1 MSMKKIFAVVRRE
14 FVERVRTKAFL
25 ISTLLLPVFMV
36 AVFLLPVL
44 MSGTSRTSRVALVD
58 ASSAAVG
65 PQMAAILGAEKLG
78 TRADA
83 EARYSV
89 QVFPTNE
96 AGLVKVRDGL
106 IAHTGFGRDHKADQ
120 WSGVLVLTDA
130 TLASGKL
137 AYYGG
142 NVGGLEAMGKLQ
154 RTLSQALAA
163 WRLGKSG
170 IDPALVK
177 QAIAPADLQTIKV
190 EDGKLAGQSG
200 EQSFMLA
207 YAMGFILY
215 IAVLIYGQQTMTSVV
230 EEKNS
235 RIMEVLASSLTP
247 FQMLLGKVLGVGS
260 AGLAQMAIW
269 GGSAALLSS
278 QRGPLGAMFGMNAA
292 TLASLPIPSMSASVL
307 VIFLL
312 YFLLGFLLYGAL
324 YAAIGAMCNSIQ
336 ETQQYAL
343 FVTMFILV
351 GFFAMFSVIRD
362 PNSNLGMVMSLVPF
376 FAPFVMPVRW
386 SMTTVPPMELAL
398 SLGLMVVGLLACT
411 WLAGRIYRTGILMYG
426 KKPSWS
432 ELLRWIRA

>member
-1 MSMKKIFAVVRRE
+1 MKKIFSVVRRE
-14 FVERVRTKAFL
+14 FVERVRTRAFL

-36 AVFLLPVL
+36 AVFLLPIL
-44 MSGTSRTSRVALVD
+44 MSGTSRTSRVAIVD
-58 ASSAAVG
+58 GSSAAVG
-65 PQMAAILGAEKLG
+65 PQIARMLQTETLGDKPGAEP
-78 TRADA
+78 
-83 EARYSV
+83 RYSV
-89 QVFPTNE
+89 QVFPAAE
-96 AGLVKVRDGL
+96 GQLVAVRDGL
-106 IAHTGFGRDHKADQ
+106 VAKTGFGRGHQVDQ
-120 WSGVLVLTDA
+120 WNGVLVLTDA

-142 NVGGLEAMGKLQ
+142 NVGGLEAMSRLQ
-154 RTLSQALAA
+154 RTLSRALAT

-170 IDPALVK
+170 VDPQLVA
-177 QAIAPADLQTIKV
+177 QATAPADLQTIKV

-247 FQMLLGKVLGVGS
+247 FQMLLGKVLGVGA

-278 QRGPLGAMFGMNAA
+278 QRGPLGMLFGMNAS
-292 TLASLPIPSMSASVL
+292 TLQSLPIPSMSASVL
-307 VIFLL
+307 VVFLL

-362 PNSNLGMVMSLVPF
+362 PNSTLGMAMSLVPF

-386 SMTTVPPMELAL
+386 SMTTVPPLELAI

-426 KKPSWS
+426 KKPSWR
-432 ELLRWIRA
+432 EVWRWIRA

>member
-1 MSMKKIFAVVRRE
+1 MKKIFSVVRRE
-14 FVERVRTKAFL
+14 FVERVRTRAFL

-36 AVFLLPVL
+36 AVFLLPIL
-44 MSGTSRTSRVALVD
+44 MSGTSRTSRVAIVD
-58 ASSAAVG
+58 GSSAAVG
-65 PQMAAILGAEKLG
+65 AQIAGMLQQERLGDKPAAEP
-78 TRADA
+78 
-83 EARYSV
+83 RYSV
-89 QVFPTNE
+89 QVFPATE
-96 AGLVKVRDGL
+96 GQLAAVRDGL
-106 IAHTGFGRDHKADQ
+106 VAKTGFGRGHQAEQ
-120 WSGVLVLTDA
+120 WTGVLVLTDA

-142 NVGGLEAMGKLQ
+142 NVGGLEAMSKLQ
-154 RTLSQALAA
+154 RTLSRALAT

-170 IDPALVK
+170 VDPQLVAL
-177 QAIAPADLQTIKV
+177 ATAPADLQTIKV

-247 FQMLLGKVLGVGS
+247 FQMLLGKVLGVGA

-278 QRGPLGAMFGMNAA
+278 QRGPLGMLFGMNAS
-292 TLASLPIPSMSASVL
+292 TLQSLPIPSMSASVL
-307 VIFLL
+307 VVFLL

-362 PNSNLGMVMSLVPF
+362 PNSTLGMAMSLVPF

-386 SMTTVPPMELAL
+386 SMTTVPPLELAI

-426 KKPSWS
+426 KKPSWR
-432 ELLRWIRA
+432 EVWRWIRA

>member
-1 MSMKKIFAVVRRE
+1 MSMQKIFSVVRRE

-36 AVFLLPVL
+36 GVFLLPIL
-44 MSGTSRTSRVALVD
+44 MTGTSRTSRVAIVD

-65 PQMAAILGAEKLG
+65 PQIAAAMQTEKIG
-78 TRADA
+78 TRPDA

-89 QVFPTNE
+89 QVFPAAEDQLT
-96 AGLVKVRDGL
+96 AVRDGL
-106 IAHTGFGRDHKADQ
+106 VAKTGFGRGAGTDQ

-142 NVGGLEAMGKLQ
+142 NVGGLESMGKLQ

-170 IDPALVK
+170 IDQKLVK
-177 QAIAPADLQTIKV
+177 EATAPADLQTIKV

-200 EQSFMLA
+200 EQSFILA

-215 IAVLIYGQQTMTSVV
+215 LAVLIYGQQTMTSVV

-278 QRGPLGAMFGMNAA
+278 QSGAIGALFGANAA
-292 TLASLPIPSMSASVL
+292 TLQSLPIPSMSAGVL
-307 VIFLL
+307 VVFLL
-312 YFLLGFLLYGAL
+312 YFALGFLLYGAL

-343 FVTMFILV
+343 FVTMFVLV

-362 PNSNLGMVMSLVPF
+362 PNSTMGMVMSLIPF

-386 SMTTVPPMELAL
+386 SMTTVPPLELAM
-398 SLGLMVVGLLACT
+398 SLGLMIIGLLLCT

-426 KKPSWS
+426 KKPSWR
-432 ELLRWIRA
+432 EVWRWIRA

>member
-1 MSMKKIFAVVRRE
+1 MKKIFSVVRRE
-14 FVERVRTKAFL
+14 FVERVRTRAFL

-36 AVFLLPVL
+36 AVFLLPIL
-44 MSGTSRTSRVALVD
+44 MSGTSRTSRVAIVD

-65 PQMAAILGAEKLG
+65 AQIAGMLQQERLGDKPAAEP
-78 TRADA
+78 
-83 EARYSV
+83 RYSV
-89 QVFPTNE
+89 QVFPAAE
-96 AGLVKVRDGL
+96 GQLAAVRDGL
-106 IAHTGFGRDHKADQ
+106 VAKTGFGRGHQADQ
-120 WSGVLVLTDA
+120 WTGVLVLTDA

-142 NVGGLEAMGKLQ
+142 NVGGLEAMSKLQ
-154 RTLSQALAA
+154 RTLSRALAT

-170 IDPALVK
+170 VDPQLV
-177 QAIAPADLQTIKV
+177 ARATAPADLRTIKV

-247 FQMLLGKVLGVGS
+247 FQMLLGKVLGVGA

-278 QRGPLGAMFGMNAA
+278 QRGPLGLLFGMNAS
-292 TLASLPIPSMSASVL
+292 TLQSLPIPSMSASVL
-307 VIFLL
+307 VVFLL

-362 PNSNLGMVMSLVPF
+362 PNSTLGMAMSLVPF

-386 SMTTVPPMELAL
+386 SMTTVPPLELAM

-426 KKPSWS
+426 KKPSWR
-432 ELLRWIRA
+432 EVWRWIRA

>member
-36 AVFLLPVL
+36 AVFLLPMM
-44 MSGTSRTSRVALVD
+44 MSGASRTSRVAIVD

-65 PQMAAILGAEKLG
+65 PQFASMLQAEKIG
-78 TRADA
+78 AQADA

-89 QVFPTNE
+89 QVFPTTE
-96 AGLVKVRDGL
+96 SQLAPVRDGL
-106 IAHTGFGRDHKADQ
+106 VAKTGFGRKQQADH
-120 WSGVLVLTDA
+120 WNGVLVITDA

-142 NVGGLEAMGKLQ
+142 NVGGLEAMNRLQ
-154 RTLSQALAA
+154 RTLSQALAT

-170 IDPALVK
+170 IDQKLVK
-177 QAIAPADLQTIKV
+177 EATAPANLQTIKV

-200 EQSFMLA
+200 EQSFILA

-215 IAVLIYGQQTMTSVV
+215 LAVLIYGQQTMTSVV

-260 AGLAQMAIW
+260 AGLTQMAIW
-269 GGSAALLSS
+269 GGSAALLGS
-278 QRGPLGAMFGMNAA
+278 QSGPIGAMFGANAA
-292 TLASLPIPSMSASVL
+292 TLQSLPIPSMSAGVL

-351 GFFAMFSVIRD
+351 GFFAMFAVIKD
-362 PNSNLGMVMSLVPF
+362 PNSTLGMVMSLVPF

-386 SMTTVPPMELAL
+386 SMTTVPPLELAM
-398 SLGLMVVGLLACT
+398 SLGLMVVGLLVCT

-432 ELLRWIRA
+432 EVWRWIRA

>member
-36 AVFLLPVL
+36 GVFVLPML
-44 MSGTSRTSRVALVD
+44 MGGSSHTSRVAVVD
-58 ASSAAVG
+58 ASSSAVG
-65 PQMAAILGAEKLG
+65 PQIAAVLAGEKIG
-78 TRADA
+78 KRADA
-83 EARYSV
+83 EARYQV
-89 QVFPTNE
+89 KVFPATE
-96 AGLVKVRDGL
+96 GQLTAVRDGL
-106 IAHTGFGRDHKADQ
+106 VAKTGFGRKHQADQ
-120 WSGVLVLTDA
+120 WSGVLVLTDT
-130 TLASGKL
+130 TLANGKL

-142 NVGGLEAMGKLQ
+142 NVGGLDAMGKLQ
-154 RTLSQALAA
+154 RSLTQALAA
-163 WRLGKSG
+163 WRLGKLG
-170 IDPALVK
+170 IDQKLVK
-177 QAIAPADLQTIKV
+177 QATAPADLQTIKV

-215 IAVLIYGQQTMTSVV
+215 LAVLIYGQQTMTSVV

-247 FQMLLGKVLGVGS
+247 FQMLLGKVLGVGA

-278 QRGPLGAMFGMNAA
+278 QSGSIGMMLGMNAA
-292 TLASLPIPSMSASVL
+292 TLQGLPIPSMSAGVL
-307 VIFLL
+307 VVFLL

-324 YAAIGAMCNSIQ
+324 FAAIGAMCNSIQ
-336 ETQQYAL
+336 ETQQYSL

-362 PNSNLGMVMSLVPF
+362 PNSTLGMVMSLVPF

-386 SMTTVPPMELAL
+386 SMTTVPPLELAL

-426 KKPSWS
+426 KKPSWH
-432 ELLRWIRA
+432 EVWRWIRA

>member
-1 MSMKKIFAVVRRE
+1 MKKIFAVVRRE
-14 FVERVRTKAFL
+14 FVERVRTRAFL
-25 ISTLLLPVFMV
+25 ISTLLLPVVMV
-36 AVFLLPVL
+36 AVFLLPIL
-44 MSGTSRTSRVALVD
+44 MSGTSRTSRVAIVD

-65 PQMAAILGAEKLG
+65 PQVAAMLGAEKLG
-78 TRADA
+78 TRPDA

-89 QVFPTNE
+89 QIFPASAE
-96 AGLVKVRDGL
+96 RLAAVRDEL
-106 IAHTGFGRDHKADQ
+106 VAKTGFGRRHQADQ
-120 WSGVLVLTDA
+120 WNGVLVLTDA

-137 AYYGG
+137 VYYGG

-154 RTLSQALAA
+154 RTLSQALAT

-170 IDPALVK
+170 IDQQLVK
-177 QAIAPADLQTIKV
+177 QATAPADLQTVKV

-200 EQSFMLA
+200 EQSFVLA

-215 IAVLIYGQQTMTSVV
+215 MAVLIYGQQTMTSVV

-247 FQMLLGKVLGVGS
+247 FQMLLGKVLGVGA

-269 GGSAALLSS
+269 GGSAALLSG
-278 QRGPLGAMFGMNAA
+278 QRGPLGALFGMNAA
-292 TLASLPIPSMSASVL
+292 TLQSLPIPSMSGGVL
-307 VIFLL
+307 VVFLL

-362 PNSNLGMVMSLVPF
+362 PNSTLGMAMSLVPF

-386 SMTTVPPMELAL
+386 SMTTVPPLELAA

-426 KKPSWS
+426 KKPSWR
-432 ELLRWIRA
+432 EVWRWIRA

>member
-25 ISTLLLPVFMV
+25 ISTLLLPVLMV
-36 AVFLLPVL
+36 VVLLLPIL
-44 MSGTSRTSRVALVD
+44 MTGSSRTSRVAIVD
-58 ASSAAVG
+58 ASSASVG
-65 PQMAAILGAEKLG
+65 PQVAAALREEKLG
-78 TRADA
+78 TRPDA

-89 QVFPTNE
+89 QVFPTTASQLAE
-96 AGLVKVRDGL
+96 VRDGL
-106 IAHTGFGRDHKADQ
+106 LAKTGFGRKQQADR
-120 WSGVLVLTDA
+120 WNGLLVITDE

-154 RTLSQALAA
+154 RTLSRALIA

-170 IDPALVK
+170 IDQKLV
-177 QAIAPADLQTIKV
+177 QAATVPADLQTIKV

-200 EQSFMLA
+200 AQSFILA

-215 IAVLIYGQQTMTSVV
+215 LAVLIYGQQTMTSVV

-278 QRGPLGAMFGMNAA
+278 QRGPIGAMFGASTA
-292 TLASLPIPSMSASVL
+292 TLQSLPIPSMSASVL
-307 VIFLL
+307 VVFLL

-351 GFFAMFSVIRD
+351 GFFAMFAVIKD
-362 PNSNLGMVMSLVPF
+362 PNSTLGMVMSLVPF

-386 SMTTVPPMELAL
+386 SMTTVPPLELAM
-398 SLGLMVVGLLACT
+398 SLGLMVLGLLVCT

-432 ELLRWIRA
+432 EVWRWMRA